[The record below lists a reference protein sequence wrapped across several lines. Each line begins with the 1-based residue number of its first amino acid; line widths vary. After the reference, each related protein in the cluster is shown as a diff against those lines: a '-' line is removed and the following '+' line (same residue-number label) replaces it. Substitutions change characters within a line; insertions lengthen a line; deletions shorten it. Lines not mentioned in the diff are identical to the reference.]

1 MVAIFL
7 FLLFTR
13 FSAAIALQRNS
24 TISVGSSLSP
34 KNNLYWLSS
43 SGQFA
48 FGFYKKDNGFVIGIW
63 LENIQQKT
71 VIWTANRD
79 DPPLPEDVKLLLSN
93 DGRLILQQQQ
103 GEQTL
108 VANATQSAS
117 SASMLNTG
125 NFVLYNSDSM
135 IIWQTFDF
143 PTDTIL
149 PSQRLLATNKLV
161 SSIFET
167 NHSSGNFVL
176 VMQTDGNLVQYP
188 ASNPTGAEYAY
199 WASGTYTAGANV
211 TLKLGG
217 NGQLY
222 LLNSAVLKIKA

>member
-1 MVAIFL
+1 M
-7 FLLFTR
+7 
-13 FSAAIALQRNS
+13 
-24 TISVGSSLSP
+24 
-34 KNNLYWLSS
+34 SS

-161 SSIFET
+161 SSISEA

-188 ASNPTGAEYAY
+188 ASNPSGAEYAY
-199 WASGTYTAGANV
+199 WASGTYTARANV
-211 TLKLGG
+211 TLNLGG
-217 NGQLY
+217 NG
-222 LLNSAVLKIKA
+222 